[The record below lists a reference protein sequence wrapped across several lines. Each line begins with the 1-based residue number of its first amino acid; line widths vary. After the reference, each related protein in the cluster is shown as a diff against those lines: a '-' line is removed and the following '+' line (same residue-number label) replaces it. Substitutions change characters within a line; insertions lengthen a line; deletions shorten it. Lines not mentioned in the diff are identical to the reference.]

1 MTLEVVHEA
10 ELVAEGPTA
19 PDFSAAL
26 AAAER
31 WFRVLRSPRTMKA
44 YRDDLIVTPWS
55 WFKFCRMYDHEP
67 IGARREHVEAWAS
80 VLHREM
86 RPASALRKVSVVRGF
101 YDRLLE
107 VDGLIARN
115 PVPRLNK
122 HLPLDR
128 VSTGTVK
135 LGPDR
140 VVCDRLIDAATEISP
155 LHEAVVTVL
164 LFQGLRVSELC
175 GLSVDDMGEQRGQR
189 TLELHRKGAKEQTIV
204 LHPRA
209 GAALDRYRASLTV
222 GAAVAL
228 AEQRIGRQPLV
239 LDRHGE
245 RITPRQVA
253 HLLDRVALHA
263 GLGEKHGLS
272 PHKLRHAC
280 ATRLLDAKAPLRDVQ
295 VFMGHSRPETTQLY
309 DNGRNVI
316 DGSPVLLLGSRFS

>member
-10 ELVAEGPTA
+10 ELVVDDEP
-19 PDFSAAL
+19 PRHSEAL

-31 WFRVLRSPRTMKA
+31 WFRVLRSPRTEKA
-44 YRDDLIVTPWS
+44 YRDDLLRTPWA
-55 WFKFCRMYDHEP
+55 WFKWCALYDTDPLE
-67 IGARREHVEAWAS
+67 ARREHVEVWAR
-80 VLHREM
+80 VLHDET
-86 RPASALRKVSVVRGF
+86 RPATALRKVSVVRGF

-107 VDGLIARN
+107 VDELIDRN

-122 HLPLDR
+122 HLPLGR
-128 VSTGTVK
+128 VSTGVVK

-140 VVCDRLIDAATEISP
+140 AVCDRLLDAASDTGP
-155 LHEAVVTVL
+155 LHEVVTTVL
-164 LFQGLRVSELC
+164 LFQGLRVSEFC
-175 GLSVDDMGEQRGQR
+175 GLSLGDLGEQRGQR
-189 TLELHRKGAKEQTIV
+189 TLELRRKGAKEQTIV

-209 GAALDRYRASLTV
+209 GTAIDRYHASLPLSAAL
-222 GAAVAL
+222 AL
-228 AEQRIGRQPLV
+228 PGKRWEHQPLV
-239 LDRHGE
+239 LDRHDA

-253 HLLDRVALHA
+253 HVLDRVARHA
-263 GLGEKHGLS
+263 GLGERHGLS

-316 DGSPVLLLGSRFS
+316 DESPVLLLGSRFS